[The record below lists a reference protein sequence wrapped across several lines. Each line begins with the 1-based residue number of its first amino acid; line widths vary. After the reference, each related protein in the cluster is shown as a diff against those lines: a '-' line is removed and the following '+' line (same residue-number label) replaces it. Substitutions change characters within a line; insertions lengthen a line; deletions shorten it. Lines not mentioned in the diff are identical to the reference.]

1 MAEDFFDAEEVV
13 EQDTQETLVEPD
25 GKVLLRDRVQ
35 IRRKLEDKLEDLRLS
50 REFDQSKYYT

>member
-1 MAEDFFDAEEVV
+1 MADDFFDTEEAEQE
-13 EQDTQETLVEPD
+13 TQETLSEPD